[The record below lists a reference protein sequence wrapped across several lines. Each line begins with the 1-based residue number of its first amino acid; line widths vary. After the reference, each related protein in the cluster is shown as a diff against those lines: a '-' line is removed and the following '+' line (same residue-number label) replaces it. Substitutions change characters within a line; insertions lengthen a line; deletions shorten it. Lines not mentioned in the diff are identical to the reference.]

1 MMKKTSLKGSL
12 LLGILL
18 FSMFFGSGNLIFP
31 PYMGFE
37 AGMAT
42 PLALIGFSLT
52 AIVFPVL
59 GVIAIAMAGDLMHLS
74 GRVGKKFAMIFTVL
88 VFLALGPGLAIP
100 RNAAVSFEMAVVPF
114 MKHVPLYARILY
126 SLAFFAI
133 SWLLSVKPEKLVD
146 WLGRILGP
154 ILIGLMLLIVIGC
167 FLNAPGGFAAPSG
180 DYAANQITRGFM
192 DGYNTMD
199 TLAALNFGNIIALNV
214 INKGI
219 KEKKTVVRYTVN
231 AGIVAGILLFVIYAA
246 LAFVGALS
254 GGTFANAANGANVL
268 TNIVSYLFGMPG
280 LIMLGV
286 IYVLSCL
293 TTCVGLLCSCSEFFA
308 SITKI
313 SYKKWV
319 ALFAG
324 ASFLISIIGL
334 NQILSISVPILTA
347 LYPIAMV
354 LVILGL
360 LDKKIAK
367 AREIYPCTI
376 ATTAVVSIIYALN
389 SIGIVI
395 PFVTKAVLSIP
406 PLPDL
411 CWMIPALA
419 GALIGWLWSLHTEKA
434 QAPLADQA

>member
-1 MMKKTSLKGSL
+1 MKKTSLKGSL

-31 PYMGFE
+31 PYMGYE
-37 AGMAT
+37 AGTAT

-74 GRVGKKFAMIFTVL
+74 GRVGRKFAMIFTIL

-114 MKHVPLYARILY
+114 MKQVPLWSRILY
-126 SLAFFAI
+126 SLIFFAI
-133 SWLLSVKPEKLVD
+133 SYLLSVKPEKLVD
-146 WLGRILGP
+146 WLGKILGP

-180 DYAANQITRGFM
+180 DYAANQITHGFM

-219 KEKKTVVRYTVN
+219 REKKTVVKYTIN

-246 LAFVGALS
+246 LSLVGALS
-254 GGTFANAANGANVL
+254 GGTFTNATNGANVL

-280 LIMLGV
+280 LILLDM

-308 SITKI
+308 SITKM

-324 ASFLISIIGL
+324 TSFLISIIGL
-334 NQILSISVPILTA
+334 DQILRISVPILTA
-347 LYPIAMV
+347 IYPIAMV

-360 LDKKIAK
+360 LQKQIAK
-367 AREIYPCTI
+367 APKIYPCAITV
-376 ATTAVVSIIYALN
+376 TAVVSVIYALN
-389 SIGIVI
+389 SIGIII
-395 PFVTKAVLSIP
+395 PGITNLILSIP

-411 CWMIPALA
+411 CWVIPALI
-419 GALIGWLWSLHTEKA
+419 GAVIGWIWSTYLEKE
-434 QAPLADQA
+434 QEPLADQA

>member
-1 MMKKTSLKGSL
+1 MKKTSLKGSL

-31 PYMGFE
+31 PYMGYE
-37 AGMAT
+37 AGTAT

-59 GVIAIAMAGDLMHLS
+59 GVVAIAMAGDLMHLS
-74 GRVGKKFAMIFTVL
+74 GRVGKKFAMIFTIL

-114 MKHVPLYARILY
+114 MKNVPLWSRILY
-126 SLAFFAI
+126 SLVFFAI
-133 SWLLSVKPEKLVD
+133 SYLLSVKPEKLVD
-146 WLGRILGP
+146 WLGKILGP
-154 ILIGLMLLIVIGC
+154 VLIGLMLLIVIGC
-167 FLNAPGGFAAPSG
+167 FLNAPGGFAQPSG
-180 DYAANQITRGFM
+180 DYASSQIMHGFM

-219 KEKKTVVRYTVN
+219 KEKKTVVKYTIN
-231 AGIVAGILLFVIYAA
+231 AGIVAGILLFIIYAA
-246 LAFVGALS
+246 LSLVGALS
-254 GGTFANAANGANVL
+254 GGTFANASNGANVL

-280 LIMLGV
+280 LILLGI

-308 SITKI
+308 SITKM

-324 ASFLISIIGL
+324 TSFLISIIGL
-334 NQILSISVPILTA
+334 DQILRISVPVLTA
-347 LYPIAMV
+347 IYPIAMV

-360 LDKKIAK
+360 FQKKIAK
-367 AREIYPCTI
+367 APEIYPCAIT
-376 ATTAVVSIIYALN
+376 ATAIVSIIYALN
-389 SIGIVI
+389 SIGVVI
-395 PFVTKAVLSIP
+395 PVITNLILSIP

-411 CWMIPALA
+411 CWVIPALIGA
-419 GALIGWLWSLHTEKA
+419 GIGWIMSLSHQKVQE
-434 QAPLADQA
+434 PLTDQA